1 MLSLY
6 FDDWLYILANCSV
19 VEIIEVKRE
28 TETEYGL
35 IEIKYKG
42 KYRSLLFDK
51 GMIYYD
57 E

>member
-1 MLSLY
+1 MLGLC

-19 VEIIEVKRE
+19 VEIVEVKEE
-28 TETEYGL
+28 TKTDYGL

-42 KYRSLLFDK
+42 QYRSILFDE
-51 GMIYYD
+51 GMVYY